1 MSTYVSGLQFSP
13 DPESPSA
20 VMRPG
25 QVEPNELEIA
35 ILRHLAQQ
43 VACLGP
49 LIPHL
54 HVLSRE
60 FTGVGSYTN
69 FRSEG
74 VVDELGDRKIG
85 LEAAISMPN
94 VPLGL
99 GSVLHCEKGKPK
111 CLEIYSYDPE
121 RWDGVFEGFSIVS
134 SRGAA

>member
-1 MSTYVSGLQFSP
+1 
-13 DPESPSA
+13 
-20 VMRPG
+20 VMHPG

-35 ILRHLAQQ
+35 ILRHLARQ
-43 VACLGP
+43 VVGLSP

-69 FRSEG
+69 FRCEG
-74 VVDELGDRKIG
+74 VADELGDRKIG

-94 VPLGL
+94 VPMGL
-99 GSVLHCEKGKPK
+99 GSVLHCEKGKPQ

-121 RWDGVFEGFSIVS
+121 GWDGVFEGFSIVS